1 MLDTYQKEAIA
12 ELVNEFATGEANGYY
27 GDRLGELVDNFLPIY
42 NSDIIKE
49 WQEMP
54 SGYDNEGAN
63 MFGMPEE
70 VDIFSLMTLD
80 LLNYIG
86 ELVSLYAQ
94 EYAETVDVDL
104 SDFA

>member
-1 MLDTYQKEAIA
+1 MLDTYQKEAIT
-12 ELVNEFATGEANGYY
+12 ELVNEFASGEASGYY

-54 SGYDNEGAN
+54 SGYDGEGVE
-63 MFGMPEE
+63 MFGMP
-70 VDIFSLMTLD
+70 DSPTIYQLMTLD

-86 ELVSLYAQ
+86 ELVNLYAQ
-94 EYAETVDVDL
+94 EYAESVDVDL
-104 SDFA
+104 NDFA

>member
-1 MLDTYQKEAIA
+1 MLNTYQKEAIA

-54 SGYDNEGAN
+54 SGYDNEGVA
-63 MFGMPEE
+63 MFGASLPI
-70 VDIFSLMTLD
+70 DIFSLMTLD

-86 ELVSLYAQ
+86 ELVNLYAQ

-104 SDFA
+104 SNFA